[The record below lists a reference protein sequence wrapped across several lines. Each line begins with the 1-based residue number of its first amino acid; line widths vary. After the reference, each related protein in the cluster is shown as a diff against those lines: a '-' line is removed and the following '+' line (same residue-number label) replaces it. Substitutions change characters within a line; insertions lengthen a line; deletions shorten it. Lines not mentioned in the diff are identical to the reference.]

1 MKRKNR
7 IRDRAPGQVVLGY
20 AVLAAMIVV
29 ALVPLVW
36 TFLSSLKADPLMEPG
51 MTLPKKVCL
60 DGYVTVLTKLEI
72 GRYFLNSL
80 FCATIS
86 VLISLTH
93 ISMSSYVIARMRFRG
108 RGLITALL
116 MSTLFIPGIALTFPV
131 YNLVN
136 KLGLY
141 NTRWG
146 LIFIY
151 SCSSIAM
158 SFFVIRNYFA
168 TIPRELE
175 EAARSTGASRGQIT
189 RHVTVPL
196 SRYGLIGSWLL
207 MFLIFER
214 EYSTGVYLLSP
225 GTETIGSMLVS
236 LWAAGAIDIV
246 AALSFINILLAGVLL
261 GSSYIYTRNLCF
273 PIALHWFWN
282 WIQGPVLGYEVSGN
296 KFGESMLTL
305 HLPEANLMNGGAF
318 GFEGSMLCTVLMIL
332 GTGVI
337 LKMFRI
343 KDRKVCQN

>member
-151 SCSSIAM
+151 SCSS
-158 SFFVIRNYFA
+158 
-168 TIPRELE
+168 
-175 EAARSTGASRGQIT
+175 T
-189 RHVTVPL
+189 RHELFRHPQL
-196 SRYGLIGSWLL
+196 FRHDPARAGGGGAHRRLL
-207 MFLIFER
+207 VCADLFPHH
-214 EYSTGVYLLSP
+214 G
-225 GTETIGSMLVS
+225 
-236 LWAAGAIDIV
+236 AAGAAGHFDRRR
-246 AALSFINILLAGVLL
+246 AGVSGLL
-261 GSSYIYTRNLCF
+261 
-273 PIALHWFWN
+273 
-282 WIQGPVLGYEVSGN
+282 E
-296 KFGESMLTL
+296 
-305 HLPEANLMNGGAF
+305 
-318 GFEGSMLCTVLMIL
+318 
-332 GTGVI
+332 
-337 LKMFRI
+337 
-343 KDRKVCQN
+343 

>member
-175 EAARSTGASRGQIT
+175 EAARIDGCSYAQTFSISWCRRRCRAFRPPACWRFWASGMSITGPRSSSSTR
-189 RHVTVPL
+189 
-196 SRYGLIGSWLL
+196 
-207 MFLIFER
+207 
-214 EYSTGVYLLSP
+214 
-225 GTETIGSMLVS
+225 
-236 LWAAGAIDIV
+236 
-246 AALSFINILLAGVLL
+246 
-261 GSSYIYTRNLCF
+261 SS
-273 PIALHWFWN
+273 
-282 WIQGPVLGYEVSGN
+282 
-296 KFGESMLTL
+296 
-305 HLPEANLMNGGAF
+305 
-318 GFEGSMLCTVLMIL
+318 
-332 GTGVI
+332 
-337 LKMFRI
+337 
-343 KDRKVCQN
+343 